1 MRTSLV
7 LCAIFVLL
15 FWWFWEYMVPL
26 HEIAHIIGS
35 TWLVLTLSYKLS
47 RLVWTQVFVTKVSG
61 AGKAVLITGCDT
73 GFGHRLARRLS
84 RQGFLVFAGCLSCD
98 SDGAAELKSLP
109 NIKVLE
115 LDVTK
120 QAHVDDAL
128 DTVKRHLGCREL
140 WSVVANA
147 GIGTSALL
155 EWVTMDTVIKIFDV
169 NVFGALRVT
178 KKFLPLLKKSKG
190 RVIAVASPLGRFT
203 LPMIAPYC
211 MSKHALVSMMDGLRR
226 ECYGSGVDF
235 VIVEPSAY
243 RTPIFKT
250 GPTPMVLAMQE
261 FKQQTPEV
269 TANYSYQ
276 DIEDWMKTLDSNFKP
291 VIREDPEE
299 CVDVIERAVRETYP
313 KAMYRSPL
321 GRDAPFI
328 AFMTSFPSEVID
340 AVTAVTRKVQLR
352 LK

>member
-15 FWWFWEYMVPL
+15 FWWFWDYMVPL

-128 DTVKRHLGCREL
+128 DTVKSHLGCREL

-155 EWVTMDTVIKIFDV
+155 DSSRHQKVSAAPQEEQ
-169 NVFGALRVT
+169 
-178 KKFLPLLKKSKG
+178 G

-243 RTPIFKT
+243 RTSIFKADR
-250 GPTPMVLAMQE
+250 TPIDLAMQE
-261 FKQQTPEV
+261 FKQQDKEV
-269 TANYSYQ
+269 TVDYSYQ
-276 DIEDWMKTLDSNFKP
+276 DIEDWMNALVNNLKRF
-291 VIREDPEE
+291 IREDPEE
-299 CVDVIERAVRETYP
+299 CVDVLERKARETYP
-313 KAMYRSPL
+313 EVVYRSPL
-321 GRDAPFI
+321 GRDAPSI
-328 AFMTSFPSEVID
+328 AFMTSFPTEIID
-340 AVTAVTRKVQLR
+340 AFTVVTRKVQL
-352 LK
+352 KMN